1 LHREYA
7 RKIKEIE
14 RQQLVTTI
22 NEDKELNRLGANLIL
37 IGLKSTHESFE
48 HYDSIAECDDA

>member
-1 LHREYA
+1 MDVD
-7 RKIKEIE
+7 E

-37 IGLKSTHESFE
+37 IGLTSAHESFE
-48 HYDSIAECDDA
+48 HYDSIAECDDT